1 MQVGG
6 CVANFRHLTKDLCQ
20 FVVRSRGAVESRSFS
35 VLNIGLAVSE
45 PCFSG
50 VRTPGSP
57 RGARRISSRGPRGGP
72 GLPEWIAFGVR
83 GELKIETGWSLF
95 WYSFYKEN
103 TPRKKKSPAGLKK
116 LGGHP
121 PDPPVLTHIFSIEK
135 IQLPQFFFFQ
145 FVPHNQEGPH
155 TKSQKI

>member
-72 GLPEWIAFGVR
+72 GFPEWIAFGVR

-103 TPRKKKSPAGLKK
+103 TPRKKNPLRGCKSWGDTPQTLRF
-116 LGGHP
+116 
-121 PDPPVLTHIFSIEK
+121 LTLIFRIEK
-135 IQLPQFFFFQ
+135 IQLHPIFFL
-145 FVPHNQEGPH
+145 PIC
-155 TKSQKI
+155 TS